1 MRKYVRDLLVLGLTA
16 IALDGGCMESA
27 QAAGGDEKPRPK
39 ITLRVYDYA
48 RVPTPILVSAE
59 GEAEKIFR
67 KAGVDTE
74 WLDCRLSAA
83 EPRTPAFERPFT
95 TSDLILRLLPPSMA
109 QTIAVQNNE
118 VGMALA
124 VDETPATDALT
135 FCQRVLDLARTGYT
149 YEQEILPAAMAHE
162 IARLALDSNTDSA
175 TGIMRAKWNRDE
187 LELARLGRLLLTPDQ
202 SELIRAEPRARL
214 SGPALPPPGLIGA
227 DESGIGPRLVA
238 QAVLATKEAS
248 SYRLIVRMHNY
259 ALVKPTLLSPAKHV
273 AGQVFSA
280 IGIELSWFDV
290 PLTHAELAN
299 STGSLLHPRG
309 AVVDVS
315 ILPRSMSA
323 LARLPGRTLGSTP
336 MAHEGDRA
344 TVASVYCDR
353 IEREACHTSAST
365 AQLLGYTIVH
375 ELGHMLL
382 RTSHHASTGIMIAKW
397 RPVDLQRAAQGL
409 LGFTPQQAEDVRAEI
424 GDRGK
429 TQQASPEIASSAL
442 LNKPTEVRATGP
454 VVRALRQPA
463 LIDTDEGS
471 AIHAEVPFKLY
482 RDFAIVAR
490 GSVGQRGGL
499 NFLIDT
505 GSSSSVVDV
514 SLARKLRLVTSPREI
529 SVFGTTVVTEE
540 AVLPSLQLG
549 PLQVALLPVVV
560 QDLSY
565 FRDIFSVH
573 VDAIVGID
581 VLSRSSFTVDY
592 EARKLIWGPVEPL
605 SYRLS
610 CDPRFPYPTVRLEIG
625 DRTLRVFVDTGA
637 KELALF
643 ENRTGAIPGSP
654 VVREETRTTLAG
666 PVVVKTVELHELTLG
681 TTHWAQREGSL
692 MKGSLF
698 DGTLGPKWL
707 GAKRISF
714 DAELKVISWEQ

>member
-1 MRKYVRDLLVLGLTA
+1 MQLT
-16 IALDGGCMESA
+16 
-27 QAAGGDEKPRPK
+27 
-39 ITLRVYDYA
+39 VYDYA

-59 GEAEKIFR
+59 REAEKIFR
-67 KAGVDTE
+67 KAAVDTE

-280 IGIELSWFDV
+280 IRIELSWFDV

-353 IEREACHTSAST
+353 IE
-365 AQLLGYTIVH
+365 
-375 ELGHMLL
+375 
-382 RTSHHASTGIMIAKW
+382 
-397 RPVDLQRAAQGL
+397 
-409 LGFTPQQAEDVRAEI
+409 
-424 GDRGK
+424 
-429 TQQASPEIASSAL
+429 
-442 LNKPTEVRATGP
+442 
-454 VVRALRQPA
+454 
-463 LIDTDEGS
+463 
-471 AIHAEVPFKLY
+471 
-482 RDFAIVAR
+482 
-490 GSVGQRGGL
+490 
-499 NFLIDT
+499 
-505 GSSSSVVDV
+505 
-514 SLARKLRLVTSPREI
+514 
-529 SVFGTTVVTEE
+529 
-540 AVLPSLQLG
+540 
-549 PLQVALLPVVV
+549 
-560 QDLSY
+560 
-565 FRDIFSVH
+565 
-573 VDAIVGID
+573 
-581 VLSRSSFTVDY
+581 
-592 EARKLIWGPVEPL
+592 
-605 SYRLS
+605 
-610 CDPRFPYPTVRLEIG
+610 
-625 DRTLRVFVDTGA
+625 
-637 KELALF
+637 
-643 ENRTGAIPGSP
+643 
-654 VVREETRTTLAG
+654 
-666 PVVVKTVELHELTLG
+666 
-681 TTHWAQREGSL
+681 
-692 MKGSLF
+692 
-698 DGTLGPKWL
+698 
-707 GAKRISF
+707 
-714 DAELKVISWEQ
+714 